1 MKIAIFGVNAA
12 GMTADVRH
20 GQKTAKVVP
29 DVMVK
34 GPRVSLTF
42 NMIKGR
48 LDEVLSEGVNTVR
61 LSMPH
66 PDEVSL
72 CDSENT
78 RLFIRGFLE
87 PAKERAVFD
96 VFLEMFRCE
105 IVWKRRVI
113 LAL

>member
-1 MKIAIFGVNAA
+1 M
-12 GMTADVRH
+12 
-20 GQKTAKVVP
+20 
-29 DVMVK
+29 
-34 GPRVSLTF
+34 
-42 NMIKGR
+42 
-48 LDEVLSEGVNTVR
+48 DEVLSEGADTVR

-72 CDSENT
+72 CDSEKP

-96 VFLEMFRCE
+96 VFLEMFRCD
-105 IVWKRRVI
+105 IVRKRRVI

>member
-1 MKIAIFGVNAA
+1 M
-12 GMTADVRH
+12 
-20 GQKTAKVVP
+20 
-29 DVMVK
+29 
-34 GPRVSLTF
+34 SLTF

-48 LDEVLSEGVNTVR
+48 LDEVLSEGADTVR

-96 VFLEMFRCE
+96 VFLEMFRCA
-105 IVWKRRVI
+105 IVRKRRVI

>member
-48 LDEVLSEGVNTVR
+48 LDEVLSEGADTVR

-72 CDSENT
+72 CDSEKT
-78 RLFIRGFLE
+78 GLFIRGFLE
-87 PAKERAVFD
+87 PT
-96 VFLEMFRCE
+96 
-105 IVWKRRVI
+105 
-113 LAL
+113 